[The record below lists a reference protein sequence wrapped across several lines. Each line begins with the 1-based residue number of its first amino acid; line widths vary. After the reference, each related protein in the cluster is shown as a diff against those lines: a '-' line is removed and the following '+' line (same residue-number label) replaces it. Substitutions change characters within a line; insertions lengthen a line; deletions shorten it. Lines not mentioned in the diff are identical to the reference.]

1 MNRIEGGKNMEEK
14 YIQSELRYEKMN
26 EGITYA
32 EGDPYIKSSME
43 NCSRNPMN
51 VVRFKYSNEEQQ
63 ARIYKAIN
71 DCLMGYGATSF
82 RAKNGGSYIMPYFVD
97 ENGDATYRTTGIIG
111 GVGLPKDLV
120 VLFIE
125 RFVELD
131 GCKVKI
137 GDEEIVEKCP
147 ENLSKIISDLKTRE
161 DEER

>member
-1 MNRIEGGKNMEEK
+1 MTWKRVRDGDLGRVVTGKTPETAVKENYGGSIMFVTPSDNMEEK
-14 YIQSELRYEKMN
+14 YIQSELKYEKMN

-51 VVRFKYSNEEQQ
+51 VVRFKYFNEEQQ

-97 ENGDATYRTTGIIG
+97 E
-111 GVGLPKDLV
+111 
-120 VLFIE
+120 E
-125 RFVELD
+125 
-131 GCKVKI
+131 
-137 GDEEIVEKCP
+137 
-147 ENLSKIISDLKTRE
+147 
-161 DEER
+161 